1 MNNIP
6 YRKIRNFLLLLVLLM
21 IIASAFPAY
30 VFLKDSE
37 WYSLEEIIQ
46 KQQSGED
53 FLFGPAYSNPNEYFK
68 LLSLSAKPYDVI
80 AFGSCRAL
88 QFRSN
93 FFTNA
98 SFFNAG
104 HAILFLNQTI
114 PFLERIPTEHLPKT
128 MILVLTQNF
137 FNDNWVEPAFQYHLE
152 PYDLYDYLSFF
163 RANFL
168 TIYQDY
174 LLNGKFTI
182 SSLYSNQSKFG
193 LNALVNNN
201 GYRSDGSY
209 LFGAEIRKRAEGVP
223 LDFQETFERIDSGVM
238 SFQYGAEVSTKAL
251 SSLDQILDFASEHDI
266 YVIGVLP
273 PYPHAIW
280 EKLVNKS
287 DDYQYLFKLQDSIN
301 PLFLKYDYELYDF
314 SDMGKLSADDCE
326 SIDGSHASDKAYL
339 RMTLVMAKSDNLLKR
354 YVDIP
359 QLEDYLNQTE
369 ECFLE

>member
-1 MNNIP
+1 
-6 YRKIRNFLLLLVLLM
+6 M
-21 IIASAFPAY
+21 IIVSAFPAY
-30 VFLKDSE
+30 VFLKGGE
-37 WYSLEEIIQ
+37 WYSLDKIIQ
-46 KQQSGED
+46 KQESRDD

-68 LLSLSAKPYDVI
+68 LSSLSAKPYDII

-88 QFRSN
+88 QFRST
-93 FFTNA
+93 FFINA

-104 HAILFLNQTI
+104 HAILFLNQTV
-114 PFLERIPTEHLPKT
+114 PFLEQIPPPNLPKT

-163 RANFL
+163 RANIL

-174 LLNGKFTI
+174 LLNGKFAI
-182 SSLYSNQSKFG
+182 SSLYNNQSKFG

-209 LFGAEIRKRAEGVP
+209 LFGEEIKKRAEGVP
-223 LDFQETFERIDSGVM
+223 LDLQETFERIDSGVM

-251 SSLDQILDFASEHDI
+251 LSLDEILSFASNHNI

-273 PYPHAIW
+273 PYPHAVW
-280 EKLVNKS
+280 EMLDNKS
-287 DDYQYLFKLQDSIN
+287 TDYQYLFKLQDSIT

-314 SDMGKLSADDCE
+314 SDMEKLSADDCE
-326 SIDGSHASDKAYL
+326 AIDGSHASDKTYL
-339 RMTLVMAKSDNLLKR
+339 RMTLEMAESNPTLSSYTDVSALKR
-354 YVDIP
+354 Y
-359 QLEDYLNQTE
+359 LNQSNG
-369 ECFLE
+369 CFLD